1 MKCFQTIL
9 ALVLLLPIRSLAQGT
24 EQCQNSMQELFTLF
38 AKNGMGAQSAAC
50 HGDYLILVTKLVS
63 KMGLYN
69 LNTKKLLCTKQLQ
82 PWTELRGKTDI
93 FHANNSS
100 FGLQRYKESDP
111 FPLLYVSHRENNDK
125 RGVLQVYRIL
135 PLKSKGD
142 NTDFDSLSV
151 SLVQTIYYPKMTDK
165 NALGSP
171 WTVIDKENN
180 CMYTYSR
187 NNRGKAANKGICR
200 ISKFK
205 IPSVGENRIIY
216 LSDEDILDSYE
227 VDFKAPLSQGAC
239 IHHGMLYIA
248 QGVSP
253 QKSSVWLRVVDLKMK
268 RLVMS
273 YDLKT
278 AGFPTEPEGCFIY
291 KNKLMLATASKKIF
305 KINIPIEK

>member
-1 MKCFQTIL
+1 MKPSKHG
-9 ALVLLLPIRSLAQGT
+9 LLIVIMLLTAVTLLAQDS
-24 EQCQNSMQELFTLF
+24 NRKLFTLY
-38 AKNGMGAQSAAC
+38 AKNGMSAQSAAC

-69 LNTKKLLCTKQLQ
+69 LNTKKLLCTRQLQ

-100 FGLQRYKESDP
+100 FGLQKFKESDP

-125 RGVLQVYRIL
+125 RGVLQVYRVL
-135 PLKSKGD
+135 PLKSKD
-142 NTDFDSLSV
+142 DKTDFDSLSV
-151 SLVQTIYYPKMTDK
+151 TLVQTIYYPKMTDK

-187 NNRGKAANKGICR
+187 NNRGKATNKGICR

-205 IPSVGENRIIY
+205 IPSVGENSEIY

-239 IHHGMLYIA
+239 INHGKMFIA

-253 QKSSVWLRVVDLKMK
+253 KKYLWLRVIDLKK
-268 RLVMS
+268 KELVKTI
-273 YDLKT
+273 DLKE
-278 AGFPTEPEGCFIY
+278 AGFPAEPEGCYIY
-291 KNKLMLATASKKIF
+291 DNHLMLSTGGKRIF
-305 KINIPIEK
+305 KFHIPIE